1 MGLFMR
7 NDVYDVG
14 CPIRATLKILH
25 GKWKVLI
32 LCSLSQGTKR
42 FGELRREIP
51 DVTQRML
58 TNQLRELEDD
68 QIIERKVFAEVPPKV
83 EYSLSS
89 IGKTLKPVLDQLKKW
104 GVCYNKS
111 AKKIEKSSSRRQK

>member
-1 MGLFMR
+1 MR
-7 NDVYDVG
+7 KDISDEKY
-14 CPIRATLKILH
+14 PTRATLKILS

-83 EYSLSS
+83 EYSLTP

-104 GVCYNKS
+104 GVCYTKRM
-111 AKKIEKSSSRRQK
+111 KL